1 MSAGRRLLGRGSSFL
16 NFLMV
21 INVNLNYEFV
31 KLYVKIPAF
40 ADVMAT
46 ASTFYSIGSIKLVSP
61 SLKKSELGLLCTTAK
76 QIDNYHSSVK
86 IK

>member
-1 MSAGRRLLGRGSSFL
+1 
-16 NFLMV
+16 MV

-61 SLKKSELGLLCTTAK
+61 SLKKVNLDFYALQQNKSIIIIAA
-76 QIDNYHSSVK
+76 
-86 IK
+86 